1 LASKKNI
8 IVEPSAEIRE
18 MLVEMGAAD
27 AYKCYQCGK
36 CASVCPWFQV
46 GTYEFLVFRFPLE
59 TVLGLI
65 ASSEEKEEL
74 AKEVD
79 KIYRCVGCEACV
91 DQCPLGVNM
100 PHILRSA
107 RRILVDFGSYPEPLK
122 SVVQKVR
129 NVGNPL
135 GEAREK
141 RADWAREMNI
151 NEFESNMELLYFPCC
166 VPAYDARIQKV
177 AIATAFLLQRSG
189 VAFGILGSKESCCGE
204 AIRRAG
210 AETVYQEV
218 AMSNISCFQ
227 AAGVKRVLVSS
238 PHCYVT
244 FKKEYPE
251 LGASFDAVHATQYFW
266 QLIQKGKIRPSRSFK
281 KKVVYHDPCTLGRQS
296 GIYEEPRNILKSI
309 PDLDLLEVEDFSRN
323 LSLCCGAGSGGLWID
338 WPKGERMAD
347 IRIKQLMD
355 TGADIIA
362 VACPYCLQMFEET
375 VKEMNLD
382 VAVMDVSEILYESV
396 CVDKDP
402 AHEQ

>member
-1 LASKKNI
+1 LANKKSI
-8 IVEPSAEIRE
+8 IVEVNPEIRDA
-18 MLVEMGAAD
+18 LIEMGATD
-27 AYKCYQCGK
+27 AYKCFQCGK

-91 DQCPLGVNM
+91 DQCPLGVSM
-100 PHILRSA
+100 PDILRSA
-107 RRILVDFGSYPEPLK
+107 RRILVDFGSYPETLK
-122 SVVQKVR
+122 SVVQKIR

-135 GEAREK
+135 GEPREK
-141 RADWAREMNI
+141 RADWAKELNI
-151 NEFESNMELLYFPCC
+151 HEFKSNMDLLYFPCC
-166 VPAYDARIQKV
+166 IPSYDSRMQKV
-177 AIATAFLLQRSG
+177 ATATARLLQQSG

-204 AIRRAG
+204 AIRRVG
-210 AETVYQEV
+210 AEAVYQET
-218 AMSNISCFQ
+218 AKSNIQCFQ
-227 AAGVKRVLVSS
+227 EAGVERVLVSS

-251 LGASFDAVHATQYFW
+251 LGASFSASHATEYFW
-266 QLIQKGKIRPSRSFK
+266 QLIQQGKLQPTRSFK
-281 KKVVYHDPCTLGRQS
+281 KRVVYHDPCTLGRQS

-309 PDLDLLEVEDFSRN
+309 PDLNLLEVEDFSRN

-347 IRIKQLMD
+347 IRIKQLTD
-355 TGADIIA
+355 TGADTIA

-382 VAVMDVSEILYESV
+382 IAVMDISEILYESV
-396 CVDKDP
+396 C
-402 AHEQ
+402 